1 MAISTRQLDPF
12 DTCEWEDV
20 YWSGEVEGGPGLA
33 PGPGLESMVEGVDV
47 GGGDVG
53 MEVVEL
59 EATAERSGVI
69 TTITNTIA
77 TTTTTTTTA
86 TTFTN
91 NHTTTT
97 NNTTTTTTTTTTI
110 SVSPYQHLGGNCLRR
125 IYRPA

>member
-33 PGPGLESMVEGVDV
+33 SGQGLASGPGLAPGPGLESMAEGVDV

-59 EATAERSGVI
+59 EATAERS
-69 TTITNTIA
+69 
-77 TTTTTTTTA
+77 
-86 TTFTN
+86 
-91 NHTTTT
+91 
-97 NNTTTTTTTTTTI
+97 
-110 SVSPYQHLGGNCLRR
+110 
-125 IYRPA
+125 